1 MAWIP
6 RSKSHKRIAITR
18 ERLESAITEV
28 VKSHYDAFVGVIVQ
42 PVQPKSR
49 SDPNWVVMGV
59 RFGKAD
65 REKSGKLLAAVVER
79 MQREFALVDDK
90 NEPGRRSERTS
101 RTRRLLRSRR

>member
-6 RSKSHKRIAITR
+6 RSKSDKRSAITR

-28 VKSHYDAFVGVIVQ
+28 VKFHDDAFVSVIVQ

-49 SDPNWVVMGV
+49 SDPNWDVVGV

-65 REKSGKLLAAVVER
+65 RDKSGRLLAAVVER
-79 MQREFALVDDK
+79 MQREFALVADK
-90 NEPGRRSERTS
+90 NEPW
-101 RTRRLLRSRR
+101 